1 MTFDFDPLFRPES
14 VAVVGASD
22 NPGKLGFHVM
32 KSLVDGGYPGRL
44 LPVNPR
50 KRRILGHD
58 AHPSLEAVPGDVDL
72 AIVVLPATMVPAIIQ
87 SCARKGVRGIVLI
100 TAGFKEIDDASGA
113 ELQAEVAEAAN
124 QSGIPIIGPNTFGI
138 VNLHLPL
145 NASFT
150 PEFSRL
156 SPGSVALLSQSGGM
170 AHLIGN
176 LAMRANLGF
185 SKVVGL
191 GNRCNVDFAEML
203 QWLADD
209 PQTEVIAMYM
219 EGIEDPLRFLEVAG
233 RTHRRKPLI
242 IYKVG
247 RSEVADLASA
257 SHTGSLAGR
266 HELYQAGF
274 RQKGIISVDSA
285 EALLDGAKA
294 LAQSPLP
301 RGPKVAVLTG
311 QAGLAMAACDTCEK
325 HGLRLATF
333 SHRCQQ
339 EINDRLPPLALRT
352 NPVDMGPAWYDSPA
366 IRGIVQAVQ
375 DDQEVDGIL
384 FYMVFASAN
393 ANALKGI
400 ADILMAWGQRKPLLA
415 CISAP
420 FGVWDREIKRLEDS
434 GALVNFPSPE
444 RAARAMAILNQRRL
458 ILNQPRESDVENA
471 IGGRRSFG

>member
-50 KRRILGHD
+50 KRRILEH
-58 AHPSLEAVPGDVDL
+58 AAYPSLEAVSGDVDL
-72 AIVVLPATMVPAIIQ
+72 AVVVLPATMVPAIIQ

-113 ELQAEVAEAAN
+113 DLQAEVADLATR
-124 QSGIPIIGPNTFGI
+124 SGIPIIGPNTFGI
-138 VNLHLPL
+138 VNLKKSL

-150 PEFSRL
+150 PEFSRM
-156 SPGSVALLSQSGGM
+156 PKGAVALLSQSGGM

-176 LAMRANLGF
+176 LAMRANVGF
-185 SKVVGL
+185 SKIVGL
-191 GNRCNVDFAEML
+191 GNRCNVDFVDML

-209 PQTEVIAMYM
+209 PQTEVTAMYM
-219 EGIEDPLRFLEVAG
+219 EGIDNQREFLEEAG
-233 RTHRRKPLI
+233 RLHQRLPMI

-247 RSEVADLASA
+247 QSEVADLASS

-274 RQKGIISVDSA
+274 RQKGIISVNSA

-301 RGPKVAVLTG
+301 RGPKVAVLSG
-311 QAGLAMAACDTCEK
+311 QAGPAMAACDTCEE
-325 HGLRLATF
+325 HGLRIGTF

-339 EINDRLPPLALRT
+339 EINSLLPPLALRT

-366 IRGIVQAVQ
+366 IRGIIQAVL
-375 DDQEVDGIL
+375 DDQEIDGIL

-393 ANALKGI
+393 ADALKRI
-400 ADILMAWGQRKPLLA
+400 ADLLMDWGQRKPLIA

-420 FGVWDREIKRLEDS
+420 PGIWDSEIKRLEDS
-434 GALVNFPSPE
+434 GALVNFPTPE

-458 ILNQPRESDVENA
+458 ILNQSLG
-471 IGGRRSFG
+471 I